1 MRKKNLELVFAVV
14 LERMHSVF
22 GIQDLAEMRWT
33 LERMSCLHQPQPST
47 FKICVMSDMLFRSMC
62 DVRHAVQIHVMH
74 LSSCRAA
81 VVSWVLLGSLLRLI
95 QDALFTFNKCFNH
108 FCINGSGCGYGQME
122 FFLLSHNSNKFF
134 FFKKKQFIYFTMCL
148 SIVPACMH
156 EHHMH
161 DWYSRNS
168 EEGIGSSGTEATNG
182 CEKSCVLGIEP
193 GSSTRATNVLSHWA
207 NSLDTKRSNN

>member
-122 FFLLSHNSNKFF
+122 FFLLSHKSNKFF
-134 FFKKKQFIYFTMCL
+134 LKKKTIHLFYYVFEYC
-148 SIVPACMH
+148 ACMYAWAPH
-156 EHHMH
+156 ARLILKEFRRGYWIF
-161 DWYSRNS
+161 WYWSYKWLWEVVCARNW
-168 EEGIGSSGTEATNG
+168 TWVFY
-182 CEKSCVLGIEP
+182 KSHKC
-193 GSSTRATNVLSHWA
+193 S
-207 NSLDTKRSNN
+207 